1 MRLSYYSSDTT
12 TRDIAFQQHYI
23 DYFMNNDIGLARP
36 TFVKEE
42 EEAIQVA
49 AYARAALNKMSTI
62 IIRPTL

>member
-1 MRLSYYSSDTT
+1 
-12 TRDIAFQQHYI
+12 
-23 DYFMNNDIGLARP
+23 MNNDIGLARP